1 MFKIFLNEIFYP
13 NNMYK
18 NEIQDNNEKIWSSFS
33 IIVHVCQKFD
43 SLASGLH
50 RDDPTALKLTFYNS
64 RSENFVGVG
73 WIGENLCGAIFF
85 LHNKIVPN
93 KNFLKI
99 LIRFSSD

>member
-13 NNMYK
+13 NN
-18 NEIQDNNEKIWSSFS
+18 I
-33 IIVHVCQKFD
+33 IIVHLCQKFD

-73 WIGENLCGAIFF
+73 
-85 LHNKIVPN
+85 
-93 KNFLKI
+93 
-99 LIRFSSD
+99 